1 MVPTDVRHG
10 TIDPAAVRRVLGRDA
25 TKSDKIRELNRLGM
39 RTADIA
45 RSLGIRYQFVRN
57 VLARDEQRA
66 APAALLSAS
75 ERRRVVALTRGL
87 RTKADRIR
95 ALSDAGFDRSRI
107 ANALGLSYQH
117 VYNVLSAAVRR
128 TGRAADASP
137 APASV
142 GPVVYSAGSAVRGA
156 RDEGAFGPDPVR
168 SVVETGGRIAVPATF
183 LEALGV
189 SEGDSVVLAVEG
201 DELRL
206 YSQDAAIRRAQ
217 RLVAQYV
224 PADVSL
230 ADELIAERRREA
242 VRESSDG

>member
-1 MVPTDVRHG
+1 METSGARHD
-10 TIDPAAVRRVLGRDA
+10 TLDPATVRRVVDGAA
-25 TKSDKIRELNRLGM
+25 TKSDKIRALNRLGM

-45 RSLGIRYQFVRN
+45 RSLDIRYQFARN
-57 VLARDEQRA
+57 VLVRDEQRA
-66 APAALLSAS
+66 APAALLPAA
-75 ERRRVVALTRGL
+75 ERSRVVSLTRGL
-87 RTKADRIR
+87 RTKAARIR

-117 VYNVLSAAVRR
+117 VYSVLSATVRR
-128 TGRAADASP
+128 ADRAADAGP
-137 APASV
+137 APANA
-142 GPVVYSAGSAVRGA
+142 GTVVYSAESAA
-156 RDEGAFGPDPVR
+156 RDAQDDNVLGPDPVR
-168 SVVETGGRIAVPATF
+168 SVVETGGRIAVPASF

-189 SEGDSVVLAVEG
+189 SEGDAVVLAVEG

-206 YSQDAAIRRAQ
+206 YGQDAAIRRAQ

-242 VRESSDG
+242 ARESSDG